1 MNLTMHEAASD
12 SHSNADQRDPFAP
25 GDVFGEDRT
34 SGLVAVE
41 RLGENSVRL
50 YRRIN
55 GRVVD
60 EQDEFV
66 PWLVGG
72 ELAEPYCRGA
82 TVELLDGDAPF
93 RLRFLFDSWSDWRN
107 TYERLREARID
118 VVALRSPTDQY
129 LVMSGRSLFRGMSF
143 DQLVRAQ
150 IDIETLTL
158 DSQAQDA
165 EIIIITA
172 SVNGQSPLVLRADEV
187 PEPDMLDALTGWI
200 RDLDP
205 DVIEGHNLFNFDIPY
220 LLARASR
227 HGHTLLWGRDG
238 SPLRLGREQRFKAG
252 ARSVPFQSAYVYGR
266 HIVDTYQQIQRYDTG
281 GELESYGLKPALVAL
296 GLSRTHRTYVEG
308 PAIAAAW
315 KHEREDLVRYAIDD
329 ALDVNTVS
337 ELALPTEFYQ
347 AQILPRSL
355 QSVATGG
362 PGEKINDLLIRAYV
376 AAGRSLPSPSHPK
389 DYPGGYAE
397 LRRTGRFSPVVKCD
411 VESLYPSI
419 MLADNIGPGTDDLG
433 VFIPMLREL
442 ASRRLYAKREEQ
454 RAEGRDR
461 AQWRG
466 IQSSLK
472 VLINSFYGYL
482 GYSRALFNDYDAA
495 TRVTLRGQDI
505 IQGIVTQLEARGST
519 AIEVDTDGVF
529 FQPPPEVETYE
540 QELALIDSVN
550 ATLDPGI
557 RLAHDGRYRAMLS
570 LKLKNY
576 ALLAHD
582 GRTVLKGSSLRSRR
596 EEPFLRRFLRE
607 AIGEL
612 LLDPTAVEHVRETY
626 LLAAR
631 RVIDNDLNA
640 NEIGRMET
648 ITHAM
653 SDRRNGSRGL
663 EGLRGERVGERIA
676 VYQRADGTLARIA
689 DFNHDA
695 DPDYLLRRLK
705 DMTERFRP
713 LFPLD
718 SDFAH
723 TFPRVTTR
731 SNIDAVT
738 ATPKT
743 TQLNLFGE
751 SL

>member
-1 MNLTMHEAASD
+1 MNRTIHQAAPD
-12 SHSNADQRDPFAP
+12 SHSNGDQPDPFAP
-25 GDVFGEDRT
+25 GDVFGEDRM

-41 RLGENSVRL
+41 RLGENGVRL

-55 GRVVD
+55 GCVVD

-72 ELAEPYCRGA
+72 ESAEPYCRSA

-93 RLRFLFDSWSDWRN
+93 RLRFLFDRWSDWRN
-107 TYERLREARID
+107 AYERLREARID

-143 DQLVRAQ
+143 DQLIRAQ

-158 DSQAQDA
+158 DPQARDA

-220 LLARASR
+220 LLARASH
-227 HGHTLLWGRDG
+227 HGRTLVWGRDG

-266 HIVDTYQQIQRYDTG
+266 HIVDTYQQIQRYDTA
-281 GELESYGLKPALVAL
+281 GELESYGLKPALIAL

-315 KHEREDLVRYAIDD
+315 VREREDLVRYAIDD

-376 AAGRSLPSPSHPK
+376 AAGRSLPSPSPAK

-397 LRRTGRFSPVVKCD
+397 LRHTGRFSPVVKCD

-419 MLADNIGPGTDDLG
+419 MLADNIAPTSDDLR

-442 ASRRLYAKREEQ
+442 TTRRLHAKREEQ

-505 IQGIVTQLEARGST
+505 IQRIVSQLEASGGT
-519 AIEVDTDGVF
+519 TIEIDTDGVF
-529 FQPPPEVETYE
+529 FQPPPDIASFEA
-540 QELALIDSVN
+540 ELALIDDVN
-550 ATLDPGI
+550 VTLDPGI
-557 RLAHDGRYRAMLS
+557 RLAHDGRFRAMLS

-576 ALLAHD
+576 ALLTHD
-582 GRTVLKGSSLRSRR
+582 GRTILKGSSLRSRR
-596 EEPFLRRFLRE
+596 EEPFLRQFLRE
-607 AIGEL
+607 AIGQL
-612 LLDPTAVEHVRETY
+612 LLDPTAFSQVRDTY
-626 LLAAR
+626 LLAGKR
-631 RVIDNDLNA
+631 ILDNDLNPD
-640 NEIGRMET
+640 EIGRMET
-648 ITHAM
+648 ITQAIR
-653 SDRRNGSRGL
+653 DGRNAPRGA
-663 EGLRGERVGERIA
+663 EGLQGERVGERLA
-676 VYQRADGTLARIA
+676 VYQRADGTLARIS

-695 DPDYLLRRLK
+695 DLEYLLRRLK

-713 LFPLD
+713 LFLSD
-718 SDFAH
+718 SDFNHA
-723 TFPRVTTR
+723 FPRLTPRT
-731 SNIDAVT
+731 NIDAIMSM
-738 ATPKT
+738 PKT
-743 TQLNLFGE
+743 TQLNLFG
-751 SL
+751 